1 MVLTRLGYQ
10 PKSSGSLMMMLDSN
24 KEGAT
29 TNYVDQKLTPGQS
42 SRFKKQMEFI
52 LEVDKLKHVLRQTIL
67 MDRSRRENSA
77 EHSWHIALLVPV
89 LAEYAKETDIDMF
102 HVMKI
107 LVIHDLV
114 EIDAGD
120 TYCYDDKGREDQTQ
134 REEIAADR
142 IFGLLPAEQ
151 ATEFRALWD
160 EFEKRET
167 PESGFANAL
176 DRVQP
181 FLHNY
186 FTDGQTWQANNINSR
201 QVHERMRPVK
211 DGAPDLW
218 DYVNT
223 LIEDAVKKGIL
234 AD

>member
-1 MVLTRLGYQ
+1 MIMLE
-10 PKSSGSLMMMLDSN
+10 SS
-24 KEGAT
+24 KEGAAP
-29 TNYVDQKLTPGQS
+29 NHVDQQLTPGQS
-42 SRFKKQMEFI
+42 SRFQKQIEFI

-89 LAEYAKETDIDMF
+89 LAEYSKETDIDMF

-120 TYCYDDKGREDQTQ
+120 TYCYDDKGREDQAR

-142 IFGLLPAEQ
+142 IFGLLPVDQ

-160 EFEKRET
+160 EFEERET
-167 PESGFANAL
+167 AESRFANAL

-186 FTDGQTWQANNINSR
+186 FTDGQTWQANHINSR

-234 AD
+234 AE

>member
-1 MVLTRLGYQ
+1 
-10 PKSSGSLMMMLDSN
+10 
-24 KEGAT
+24 
-29 TNYVDQKLTPGQS
+29 
-42 SRFKKQMEFI
+42 MEFI

-89 LAEYAKETDIDMF
+89 LAEYSTESDIDMF

-120 TYCYDDKGREDQTQ
+120 TYCYDDKGREDQAR
-134 REEIAADR
+134 REQIAADR
-142 IFGLLPAEQ
+142 VFGLLPADQ

-167 PESGFANAL
+167 AESRFANAL
-176 DRVQP
+176 DRIQP

-186 FTDGQTWQANNINSR
+186 FTDGQTWQANHINSR
-201 QVHERMRPVK
+201 QVHERMLPVK

-223 LIEDAVKKGIL
+223 LIADAVKKGIL
-234 AD
+234 AE

>member
-1 MVLTRLGYQ
+1 
-10 PKSSGSLMMMLDSN
+10 MMLDSS

-167 PESGFANAL
+167 PASGFANAL

-201 QVHERMRPVK
+201 QVRERMRPVK

-218 DYVNT
+218 DYVKT
-223 LIEDAVKKGIL
+223 LIKDAVKKGIL

>member
-1 MVLTRLGYQ
+1 MMIE
-10 PKSSGSLMMMLDSN
+10 SSKD
-24 KEGAT
+24 GAAP
-29 TNYVDQKLTPGQS
+29 NHVDQKLTPGQS

-89 LAEYAKETDIDMF
+89 LAEYSTESDIDMF

-120 TYCYDDKGREDQTQ
+120 TYCYDDKGREDQAR
-134 REEIAADR
+134 REQIAADR
-142 IFGLLPAEQ
+142 VFGLLPADQ

-167 PESGFANAL
+167 AESRFANAL
-176 DRVQP
+176 DRIQP

-186 FTDGQTWQANNINSR
+186 FTDGQTWQANHINSR
-201 QVHERMRPVK
+201 QVHERMLPVK

-223 LIEDAVKKGIL
+223 LIADAVKKGIL
-234 AD
+234 AE

>member
-1 MVLTRLGYQ
+1 
-10 PKSSGSLMMMLDSN
+10 MMLESS
-24 KEGAT
+24 KEGT
-29 TNYVDQKLTPGQS
+29 STMHVDQKLMPGQG
-42 SRFKKQMEFI
+42 SRFKKQIEFI

-89 LAEYAKETDIDMF
+89 LAEYSKDTDIDLF
-102 HVMKI
+102 HVMKM

-120 TYCYDDKGREDQTQ
+120 TYCYDDQGRQDQHQ
-134 REEIAADR
+134 REETAADR
-142 IFGLLPAEQ
+142 IFGLLPADQ
-151 ATEFRALWD
+151 VAEFRVLWD

-167 PESGFANAL
+167 AESRFANAL

-186 FTDGQTWQANNINSR
+186 FTDGQTWQENNINSR
-201 QVHERMRPVK
+201 QVHARMRPVK
-211 DGAPDLW
+211 AGAPDLW
-218 DYVNT
+218 HYVNT
-223 LIEDAVKKGIL
+223 LIDDAVKKGIL
-234 AD
+234 AE

>member
-1 MVLTRLGYQ
+1 
-10 PKSSGSLMMMLDSN
+10 MLESR
-24 KEGAT
+24 KEGRPQ
-29 TNYVDQKLTPGQS
+29 NCVDQKLIPGQS
-42 SRFKKQMEFI
+42 SRFKKQIEFI
-52 LEVDKLKHVLRQTIL
+52 LEVDRLKHVLRQTLL

-77 EHSWHIALLVPV
+77 EHSWHIALLVPI
-89 LAEYAKETDIDMF
+89 LAEYSKDSDIDMF

-107 LVIHDLV
+107 LVMHDLV

-120 TYCYDDKGREDQTQ
+120 TYCYDDKGRKDQSR

-142 IFGLLPAEQ
+142 IFGLLPADQ

-167 PESGFANAL
+167 AESRFANAL

-181 FLHNY
+181 LLHNY
-186 FTDGQTWQANNINSR
+186 FTDGQTWQENHINSR
-201 QVHERMRPVK
+201 QVHKRMRPVK

-218 DYVNT
+218 DYVTT

-234 AD
+234 AK

>member
-1 MVLTRLGYQ
+1 
-10 PKSSGSLMMMLDSN
+10 MLDT
-24 KEGAT
+24 GRQDDAL
-29 TNYVDQKLTPGQS
+29 DQVEQHLIPGQS
-42 SRFKKQMEFI
+42 ARFKKQIEFI

-77 EHSWHIALLVPV
+77 EHSWHIALLVFV
-89 LAEYAKETDIDMF
+89 LSEYAKDTDVDLF
-102 HVMKI
+102 HVLKM

-120 TYCYDDKGREDQTQ
+120 TYCYDDKGRENQFQ

-142 IFGLLPAEQ
+142 IFGLLPADQ
-151 ATEFRALWD
+151 AAEFRALWD

-167 PESGFANAL
+167 AESRFANAL

-186 FTDGQTWQANNINSR
+186 FTDGQTWQANHIHR
-201 QVHERMRPVK
+201 HQVRRRMRPVK
-211 DGAPDLW
+211 DGAPELW
-218 DYVNT
+218 DYVKT
-223 LIEDAVKKGIL
+223 LIDDAVDKGIL
-234 AD
+234 DG

>member
-1 MVLTRLGYQ
+1 MTMLE
-10 PKSSGSLMMMLDSN
+10 SS
-24 KEGAT
+24 KGAT
-29 TNYVDQKLTPGQS
+29 PNVVDRKLIPGQS
-42 SRFKKQMEFI
+42 PRFQKQIEFI

-77 EHSWHIALLVPV
+77 EHSWHIALLVLV
-89 LAEYAKETDIDMF
+89 LAEHSKETDIDFF
-102 HVMKI
+102 HVMKM

-120 TYCYDDKGREDQTQ
+120 TYCYDDKGRENQAQ

-142 IFGLLPAEQ
+142 IFGLLPADLV
-151 ATEFRALWD
+151 AEFRGLWD

-167 PESGFANAL
+167 AESRFANAL

-186 FTDGQTWQANNINSR
+186 FTDGQTWRENNINSR
-201 QVHERMRPVK
+201 QVQERMRPVK

-218 DYVNT
+218 DYVNA
-223 LIEDAVKKGIL
+223 LIGSAVKRGIL
-234 AD
+234 AK

>member
-1 MVLTRLGYQ
+1 MAE
-10 PKSSGSLMMMLDSN
+10 SN
-24 KEGAT
+24 NKGVT
-29 TNYVDQKLTPGQS
+29 TGYVDQKLIPGQN
-42 SRFKKQMEFI
+42 SRFQKQIEFI
-52 LEVDKLKHVLRQTIL
+52 IEVDKLKHVLRQTIL

-77 EHSWHIALLVPV
+77 EHSWHIALLVFL
-89 LAEYAKETDIDMF
+89 LAEYSRETDIDLF
-102 HVMKI
+102 HVMKM

-120 TYCYDDKGREDQTQ
+120 TYCYDDKGREDQGQ

-142 IFGLLPAEQ
+142 IFGLLPSDQ
-151 ATEFRALWD
+151 AAEFRTLWD
-160 EFEKRET
+160 EFEKRQT
-167 PESGFANAL
+167 AESRFANAM

-186 FTDGQTWQANNINSR
+186 FTNGQTWQANKINSR

-218 DYVNT
+218 DYINN

>member
-1 MVLTRLGYQ
+1 MMVE
-10 PKSSGSLMMMLDSN
+10 SN
-24 KEGAT
+24 NKGVTAG
-29 TNYVDQKLTPGQS
+29 YVDQKLIPGQN
-42 SRFKKQMEFI
+42 SRFQKQIEFI
-52 LEVDKLKHVLRQTIL
+52 MEVDKLKHVLRQTIL

-77 EHSWHIALLVPV
+77 EHSWHIALLVFL
-89 LAEYAKETDIDMF
+89 LAEYSRETDIDLF
-102 HVMKI
+102 HVMKM

-120 TYCYDDKGREDQTQ
+120 TYCYDDKGREDQGR

-142 IFGLLPAEQ
+142 IFGLLPSDQ
-151 ATEFRALWD
+151 AAEFRALWD
-160 EFEKRET
+160 EFEKRQT
-167 PESGFANAL
+167 AESRFANAM

-186 FTDGQTWQANNINSR
+186 FTNGQTWQANKINSR

-218 DYVNT
+218 EYVNN
-223 LIEDAVKKGIL
+223 LIMDAVKKGIL
-234 AD
+234 AE

>member
-1 MVLTRLGYQ
+1 
-10 PKSSGSLMMMLDSN
+10 MMLESS
-24 KEGAT
+24 KEGAVPIH
-29 TNYVDQKLTPGQS
+29 VDRKLIPGQS
-42 SRFKKQMEFI
+42 SRFKKQIEFI

-89 LAEYAKETDIDMF
+89 LAEYSKDTDIDLF
-102 HVMKI
+102 HVMKM

-120 TYCYDDKGREDQTQ
+120 TYCYDDKGREGQYQ
-134 REEIAADR
+134 REETAADR
-142 IFGLLPAEQ
+142 IFGLLPADQ
-151 ATEFRALWD
+151 AAEFRALWD

-167 PESGFANAL
+167 AESRFANAM

-186 FTDGQTWQANNINSR
+186 FTDGQTWQANKINSR
-201 QVHERMRPVK
+201 QVHQRMRPVK

-223 LIEDAVKKGIL
+223 LILDAVKKGIL
-234 AD
+234 AE

>member
-1 MVLTRLGYQ
+1 
-10 PKSSGSLMMMLDSN
+10 MMSESN
-24 KEGAT
+24 KEGAAL
-29 TNYVDQKLTPGQS
+29 NQVDQQLIPGQS
-42 SRFKKQMEFI
+42 ARFKKQIEFI

-77 EHSWHIALLVPV
+77 EHSWHIALLVPI
-89 LAEYAKETDIDMF
+89 LAEYSKESDIDML

-120 TYCYDDKGREDQTQ
+120 TYCYDDKGREDQSR

-142 IFGLLPAEQ
+142 IFGLLPADQ

-167 PESGFANAL
+167 AESRFANAL

-186 FTDGQTWQANNINSR
+186 FTDGQTWQENQINSS
-201 QVHERMRPVK
+201 QVQKRMRPVK
-211 DGAPDLW
+211 DGAPVLW
-218 DYVNT
+218 DYMNT

-234 AD
+234 AE

>member
-1 MVLTRLGYQ
+1 MVE
-10 PKSSGSLMMMLDSN
+10 SN
-24 KEGAT
+24 NKGVTAG
-29 TNYVDQKLTPGQS
+29 YVDQKLIPGQN
-42 SRFKKQMEFI
+42 SRFQKQIEFI
-52 LEVDKLKHVLRQTIL
+52 MEVDKLKHVLRQTIL

-77 EHSWHIALLVPV
+77 EHSWHIALLVFL
-89 LAEYAKETDIDMF
+89 LAEYSRETDIDLF
-102 HVMKI
+102 HVMKM

-120 TYCYDDKGREDQTQ
+120 TYCYDDKGREDQGR

-142 IFGLLPAEQ
+142 IFGLLPSDQ
-151 ATEFRALWD
+151 AAEFRALWD
-160 EFEKRET
+160 EFEKRQT
-167 PESGFANAL
+167 AESRFANAM

-186 FTDGQTWQANNINSR
+186 FTNGQTWQANKINSR

-218 DYVNT
+218 EYVNN
-223 LIEDAVKKGIL
+223 LIMDAVKKGIL
-234 AD
+234 AE

>member
-1 MVLTRLGYQ
+1 MV
-10 PKSSGSLMMMLDSN
+10 SESG
-24 KEGAT
+24 KEVAAP
-29 TNYVDQKLTPGQS
+29 NHVDQKLIPGQS
-42 SRFKKQMEFI
+42 SRFKKQIEFI

-77 EHSWHIALLVPV
+77 EHSWHISLLVFV
-89 LAEYAKETDIDMF
+89 LAEYSKDTDIDLL
-102 HVMKI
+102 HVMKM

-120 TYCYDDKGREDQTQ
+120 TYCYDDRGRADQAQ
-134 REEIAADR
+134 REAVAADR
-142 IFGLLPAEQ
+142 IFRLLPPDQTA
-151 ATEFRALWD
+151 EFRALWN

-167 PESGFANAL
+167 PESKFANAL

-181 FLHNY
+181 MLHNY
-186 FTDGQTWQANNINSR
+186 FTDGQTWQEHDIHSR

-218 DYVNT
+218 HYVT
-223 LIEDAVKKGIL
+223 ALIEDSVKKGML
-234 AD
+234 AK